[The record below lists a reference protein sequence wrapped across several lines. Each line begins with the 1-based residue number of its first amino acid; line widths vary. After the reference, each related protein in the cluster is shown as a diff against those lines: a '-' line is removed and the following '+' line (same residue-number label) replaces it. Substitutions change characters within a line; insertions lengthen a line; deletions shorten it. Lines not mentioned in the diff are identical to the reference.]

1 MLIFNN
7 PNYDLLGNSLNYSLS
22 SQSND
27 KPDQGYE
34 NTVIGA
40 SIGTS
45 FEQYKN
51 IRASLGIS
59 ANYDDLRT
67 QDSASDALKK
77 QSGSFS
83 DISGNYGFSY
93 DQRDRS
99 FKPTSGSFL
108 GFNQL
113 FLFSDKPAIANELK
127 SSSYFTFSED
137 IIGST
142 KFSYLQ

>member
-1 MLIFNN
+1 M
-7 PNYDLLGNSLNYSLS
+7 LGNSLNYSKLS

-34 NTVIGA
+34 NTVVGA
-40 SIGTS
+40 SVATS
-45 FEQYKN
+45 FEQFKN
-51 IRASLGIS
+51 IRASLGLS

-83 DISGNYGFSY
+83 DISGSYGFSY

-108 GFNQL
+108 SFNQAVP
-113 FLFSDKPAIANELK
+113 FFSDKPAIANEFK
-127 SSSYFTFSED
+127 SSSYYTISE
-137 IIGST
+137 T
-142 KFSYLQ
+142 